1 MDDRD
6 GDGGLELGA
15 QLDELLGGEI
25 QRQGLIQP
33 RNTGKIQRFTAS
45 EDEKTVRGREEG
57 RLLEPGKQHSW
68 LLRTTIARAMKT
80 TF

>member
-6 GDGGLELGA
+6 GDSGLELGA

-25 QRQGLIQP
+25 QRQGLIQR

-45 EDEKTVRGREEG
+45 EDEKTVSEVGKMMPTVVGKKGDFSSRGSST
-57 RLLEPGKQHSW
+57 PGC
-68 LLRTTIARAMKT
+68 
-80 TF
+80 